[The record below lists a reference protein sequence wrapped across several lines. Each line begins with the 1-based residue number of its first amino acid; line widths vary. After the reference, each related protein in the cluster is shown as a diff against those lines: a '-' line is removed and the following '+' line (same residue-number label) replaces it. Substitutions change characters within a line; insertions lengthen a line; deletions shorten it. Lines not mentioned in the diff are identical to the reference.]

1 MKIWETIHVFDGERD
16 LLSTE
21 GRSVCYYMSDSNFRR
36 MKKQYRKTYSNDRLG
51 ERHGSIV
58 K

>member
-1 MKIWETIHVFDGERD
+1 VFDGERD